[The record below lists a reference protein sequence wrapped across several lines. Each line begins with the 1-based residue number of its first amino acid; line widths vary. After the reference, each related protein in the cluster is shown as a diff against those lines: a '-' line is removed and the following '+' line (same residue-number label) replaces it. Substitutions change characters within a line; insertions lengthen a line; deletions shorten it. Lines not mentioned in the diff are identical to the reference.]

1 MTDRERFEAW
11 ASGDGLWPAAVAR
24 YGEGGYRLMQTAN
37 AWGVW
42 QASRKQ
48 ALEDCKAACAS
59 QLTMT
64 MPATVED
71 VIRNRTVGDCLAAI
85 ALANP
90 EGEQE

>member
-1 MTDRERFEAW
+1 MTDRERFEAFYGSDERDL
-11 ASGDGLWPAAVAR
+11 ACQMVAWR
-24 YGEGGYRLMQTAN
+24 A
-37 AWGVW
+37 W

-48 ALEDCKAACAS
+48 ALEDCKAECAS

-90 EGEQE
+90 EGEQG